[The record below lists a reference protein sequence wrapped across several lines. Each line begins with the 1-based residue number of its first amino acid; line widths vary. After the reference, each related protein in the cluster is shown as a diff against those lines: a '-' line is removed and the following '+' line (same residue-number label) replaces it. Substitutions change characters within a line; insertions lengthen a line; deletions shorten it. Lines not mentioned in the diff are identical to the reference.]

1 MMVQIHW
8 TLAQDAC
15 TEIRRQVYRQRVDRG
30 ISSGPLLPPE
40 ILTTEHT
47 MVVEFLQ
54 DEFGDVV
61 AQGHREFVAPETL
74 PDVRSW
80 QYPGPWATPF
90 FENLAENFGEREQ
103 AYMFSNSGSFTIAMR
118 KLLSS
123 K

>member
-1 MMVQIHW
+1 MVQIHW

-15 TEIRRQVYRQRVDRG
+15 TEIRRQVYRQRVDLG
-30 ISSGPLLPPE
+30 VASGASLAPE
-40 ILTTEHT
+40 ILTAEHT

-54 DEFGDVV
+54 DEFGGVV

-90 FENLAENFGEREQ
+90 FEDLADNFGEREQ
-103 AYMFSNSGSFTIAMR
+103 AYVFSNSGSFTIAIR
-118 KLLSS
+118 KFLSS
-123 K
+123 N

>member
-1 MMVQIHW
+1 MVQIHW

-15 TEIRRQVYRQRVDRG
+15 TEIRRQIYRQRVDRG
-30 ISSGPLLPPE
+30 LASEPSLPPE
-40 ILTTEHT
+40 IVAAEHT

-54 DEFGDVV
+54 DEFGEVV

-90 FENLAENFGEREQ
+90 FEDLAGNFGEREQ
-103 AYMFSNSGSFTIAMR
+103 AYIFSNSGSFTIAVR
-118 KLLSS
+118 KFLSS
-123 K
+123 E